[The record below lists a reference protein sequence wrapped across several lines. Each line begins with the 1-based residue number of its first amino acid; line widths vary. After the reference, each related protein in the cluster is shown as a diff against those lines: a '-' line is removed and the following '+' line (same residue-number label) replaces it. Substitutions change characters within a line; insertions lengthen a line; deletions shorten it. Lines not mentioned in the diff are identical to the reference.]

1 MKVPVQKRPEK
12 MLFIP
17 HAEPQHRKPTTI
29 KTTKPV
35 NKNNSKTQQTPG
47 NEEDLISRVTRFL
60 DSNVQFPIKKKNHKT
75 YGEMGKYGPF
85 KGGKNEQKV
94 SLKQTS
100 RQLYW
105 MKTLKCPS

>member
-1 MKVPVQKRPEK
+1 MKAPAQKRPEK

-17 HAEPQHRKPTTI
+17 HAEPQHREPTTI

-60 DSNVQFPIKKKNHKT
+60 DSNVQFPIKKKITRHTEKW
-75 YGEMGKYGPF
+75 ESMAHS